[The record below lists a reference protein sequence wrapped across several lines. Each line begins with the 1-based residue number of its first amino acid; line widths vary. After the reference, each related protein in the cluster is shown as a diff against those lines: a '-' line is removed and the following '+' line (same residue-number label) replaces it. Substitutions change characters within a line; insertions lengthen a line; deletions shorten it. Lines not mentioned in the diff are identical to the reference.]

1 MYGLRSGNVA
11 IVTGAAGG
19 IGLGIVR
26 TLAESGVSVA
36 CWDRKGTDLDCA
48 LDVCK
53 SAGVAAMA
61 AEVDVRDRNQL
72 MNAAESALH
81 LGTVEYGVNCAGVDD
96 LQPTAT
102 LSTED
107 WQRVIDVNLTG
118 TLFSCLAEYEIM
130 KVGGGAIVNIASMSG
145 IIVNRGAKPH
155 AAYSASKAGVIQLTK
170 CLAVEW
176 APQQIRVNA
185 VSPGYTKTDMTAM
198 NPKDVN
204 DYFCSQT
211 PMGRMAEVSEIASSV
226 AFLLGSGASYINA
239 HNLVVEGALT
249 AW

>member
-1 MYGLRSGNVA
+1 MNGLRSGDVA

-19 IGLGIVR
+19 IGLGIVQE
-26 TLAESGVSVA
+26 LVESGVNVA
-36 CWDRKGTDLDCA
+36 CWDREGADLDRA
-48 LDVCK
+48 LNICK
-53 SAGVAAMA
+53 SAHVSATAT
-61 AEVDVRDRNQL
+61 EVDVRNRDQL
-72 MNAAESALH
+72 VNAAEAALN

-102 LSTED
+102 LPTED
-107 WQRVIDVNLTG
+107 WQRVIDINLTG
-118 TLFSCLAEYEIM
+118 ILFSCLAEYEVM
-130 KVGGGAIVNIASMSG
+130 KKHGGAIVNIASMSG

-155 AAYSASKAGVIQLTK
+155 VAYSASKAGVIQLTK

-185 VSPGYTKTDMTAM
+185 VSPGYTKTEMTAM

-204 DYFCSQT
+204 DYFCDQT